1 MVLFMDFYVF
11 RFLGEGTSIHR
22 HKGTHAS
29 LWRLRNNC
37 LSLSTLSLTSIY
49 LLRRGRKERSL
60 QLKMPTSQSLFFI
73 APFSSHWN
81 TFLLETRRSIP
92 QSVTYIMCS
101 VCYSWMLFLGIF
113 HLQAFCCLLISLKM
127 ERISR
132 AGSLHGAELF
142 PAEQLPSGHG
152 NQKYAPTVW
161 DSAIH
166 AATTLHRAGTEVPL
180 EYHCRC

>member
-1 MVLFMDFYVF
+1 MHTGLVKAFKKKK
-11 RFLGEGTSIHR
+11 H
-22 HKGTHAS
+22 
-29 LWRLRNNC
+29 
-37 LSLSTLSLTSIY
+37 LSLSTLRLTTIC
-49 LLRRGRKERSL
+49 LLRRGLKERSL
-60 QLKMPTSQSLFFI
+60 LLKMLTLQSLFSS
-73 APFSSHWN
+73 PFSPHTN

-92 QSVTYIMCS
+92 QSVTYIICS

-127 ERISR
+127 ERISW

-152 NQKYAPTVW
+152 NQKYAQTVW

-166 AATTLHRAGTEVPL
+166 AAPTLYRHQALALAKLPL